1 MSKIAA
7 LMAAEAASLAVM
19 ASLHLGGRLNGT
31 KPFEPTRAGI
41 AEAIIGVV
49 LAAGAVALLRARP
62 RAWGVAVA
70 ANIFAVAGFAVG
82 LTRTVQGGGA
92 LDIGYHLTVLPLLL
106 LTLVLLARARPS
118 GGASA
123 GMHPARG

>member
-7 LMAAEAASLAVM
+7 LMAAEAASLALM
-19 ASLHLGGRLNGT
+19 ASLHLGGRLEGT
-31 KPFEPTRAGI
+31 RPFDPTRAGI

-49 LAAGAVALLRARP
+49 LAAGAVALLRAGP

-82 LTRTVQGGGA
+82 LTRTVQGGGP
-92 LDIGYHLTVLPLLL
+92 LDIVYHLTVLPLLL

-118 GGASA
+118 GRASA
-123 GMHPARG
+123 GMHPSRG

>member
-7 LMAAEAASLAVM
+7 LMAVEAASLAIM
-19 ASLHLGGRLNGT
+19 ASLHLGGLLNGT
-31 KPFEPTRAGI
+31 EPFEPTRAGI

-49 LAAGAVALLRARP
+49 LATGAVALLRARP
-62 RAWGVAVA
+62 HAWGVAVA

-106 LTLVLLARARPS
+106 LTLVVLARARPS
-118 GGASA
+118 GRDSA